1 MSKHWLTLCEPRIIR
16 YASRADWVR
25 ARSTIDPE
33 VGPTL
38 GASDL
43 GVLFGDAAYA
53 TPADI
58 YATKKHGA
66 AKAQTESMRRGRLAE
81 EYILAL
87 AGASPWSQTETVR
100 HLVYPW
106 LRATPDGLTA
116 EGLVEAKRCHDPRE
130 WASATLHSAADWER
144 GIAPLPY
151 YVQVQ
156 IQLACTGAPLC
167 DLVAGVGKWDELVT
181 VRIYPDPEWT
191 REIIGVASAW
201 RDRYLLGDAIP
212 PDHIPEI
219 EDFTPTRIDNKRHR
233 PATDEEAG
241 AIEAIIE
248 CRAQAKF
255 IDAAK
260 DRAERV
266 LLQSGEAKIVAPAGK
281 CSIFERGGVESVSI
295 KALRDSAPELYR
307 ALVAGGHVNVSATS
321 TQVGIYPTKPKE

>member
-1 MSKHWLTLCEPRIIR
+1 MSEHWLTFCEPRIIR
-16 YASRADWVR
+16 YASRADWVS
-25 ARSTIDPE
+25 ARSTVDPE
-33 VGPTL
+33 IGPTL

-58 YATKKHGA
+58 YARKKHGVD
-66 AKAQTESMRRGRLAE
+66 KAQTESMRRGRLAE

-100 HLVYPW
+100 HPVYPW

-116 EGLVEAKRCHDPRE
+116 EGLVEAKRCHDSRE
-130 WASATLHSAADWER
+130 WASATLHSAADWGR
-144 GIAPLPY
+144 GTCPLPY

-167 DLVAGVGKWDELVT
+167 DLVAGVGKWDELVN

-191 REIIGVASAW
+191 REIIGVAAAW

-219 EDFTPTRIDNKRHR
+219 EDLTPTRIDNKRHR
-233 PATDEEAG
+233 PATDEEVA
-241 AIEAIIE
+241 AIDTIID

-266 LLQSGEAKIVAPAGK
+266 LLQSEETRIRSDLATVT
-281 CSIFERGGVESVSI
+281 IFERGGVESISI
-295 KALRDSAPELYR
+295 KALRDSAPEIYR